1 MQQSILQKIC
11 SICRSLQSDL
21 LFGLVVRYRSAACEW
36 HGLLVFSKPMVVAYC
51 TSGCLLTGFTHSAFA
66 FGYESFVHKSKID
79 SNDVPPGA
87 LITFIQKGLQY
98 LEMEA
103 NLGVEV

>member
-1 MQQSILQKIC
+1 M
-11 SICRSLQSDL
+11 
-21 LFGLVVRYRSAACEW
+21 
-36 HGLLVFSKPMVVAYC
+36 PVVAADG
-51 TSGCLLTGFTHSAFA
+51 SARCLLAGFTHSAFA

-98 LEMEA
+98 LELEA
-103 NLGVEV
+103 NLGVEVSSSCCVSFLRLIRSLTSGSAGYPNPGPKPHLP